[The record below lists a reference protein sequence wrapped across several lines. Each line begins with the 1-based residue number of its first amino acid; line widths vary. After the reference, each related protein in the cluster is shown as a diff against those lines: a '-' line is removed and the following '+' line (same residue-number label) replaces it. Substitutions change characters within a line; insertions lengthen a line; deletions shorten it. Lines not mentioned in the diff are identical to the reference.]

1 MISKSDLG
9 KAYRI
14 IRNIT
19 ILICGFC
26 AFFCGIDIPRMM
38 NGLAANP
45 YSIFGFPLF
54 VIALWGIYKLERTEK
69 GGKIM
74 LLVGAILGGFCIG
87 ADPDHPGDAI
97 PVMLML
103 GIVSQLYIKAREW
116 KDY

>member
-1 MISKSDLG
+1 
-9 KAYRI
+9 
-14 IRNIT
+14 
-19 ILICGFC
+19 
-26 AFFCGIDIPRMM
+26 MM

-103 GIVSQLYIKAREW
+103 GIVSQLSAHTGDSKMPSIV
-116 KDY
+116 